1 MLSLRIANYSFH
13 AVGAFHLLVSPVSA
27 AVKWV
32 EDCQGYCQRGALRCS
47 MSPVK
52 RNPDGWGW
60 MLLALLLLLFSG
72 CASSSMA
79 ASKKPMPGAPNTL
92 PPQWLR
98 TELYLAA
105 VDASEWETF
114 LAERITRRFPAG
126 FTVFDAY
133 GQWRAPQ
140 GDIRRL
146 STKVVVILH
155 PPTHEAEQ
163 AIEAIRK
170 EYCAAFN
177 QISVLRSTTP
187 ALVSF

>member
-1 MLSLRIANYSFH
+1 ML
-13 AVGAFHLLVSPVSA
+13 V
-27 AVKWV
+27 
-32 EDCQGYCQRGALRCS
+32 
-47 MSPVK
+47 
-52 RNPDGWGW
+52 
-60 MLLALLLLLFSG
+60 ALLLLVLSG
-72 CASSSMA
+72 CTSASSA
-79 ASKKPMPGAPNTL
+79 AAKTPRPGAPNTI

-98 TELYLAA
+98 TELHLAA
-105 VDASEWETF
+105 VDASEWEAF
-114 LAERITRRFPAG
+114 LAEHITPRFPAG
-126 FTVFDAY
+126 FTVVEAY

-146 STKVVVILH
+146 STKVVVITH

-177 QISVLRSTTP
+177 LSSVLRSSTS

>member
-1 MLSLRIANYSFH
+1 ML
-13 AVGAFHLLVSPVSA
+13 V
-27 AVKWV
+27 
-32 EDCQGYCQRGALRCS
+32 
-47 MSPVK
+47 
-52 RNPDGWGW
+52 
-60 MLLALLLLLFSG
+60 ALLLLVLSG
-72 CASSSMA
+72 CTSASSA
-79 ASKKPMPGAPNTL
+79 AAKTPRPGAPNTI

-98 TELYLAA
+98 TELHLAA
-105 VDASEWETF
+105 VDASEWEAF
-114 LAERITRRFPAG
+114 LAEHITSRFPAG
-126 FTVFDAY
+126 FTVVEAY

-177 QISVLRSTTP
+177 LSSVP
-187 ALVSF
+187 

>member
-1 MLSLRIANYSFH
+1 
-13 AVGAFHLLVSPVSA
+13 
-27 AVKWV
+27 
-32 EDCQGYCQRGALRCS
+32 
-47 MSPVK
+47 
-52 RNPDGWGW
+52 

-72 CASSSMA
+72 CASSSMV

-98 TELYLAA
+98 TELHLAA
-105 VDASEWETF
+105 VDASEWEAF
-114 LAERITRRFPAG
+114 LAEHITPRFPAG
-126 FTVFDAY
+126 FTVVEAY

-146 STKVVVILH
+146 STKVVVIIH
-155 PPTHEAEQ
+155 PPTHEAEE

-170 EYCAAFN
+170 EYCSAFN
-177 QISVLRSTTP
+177 LSSVLRSSTS

>member
-1 MLSLRIANYSFH
+1 M
-13 AVGAFHLLVSPVSA
+13 A
-27 AVKWV
+27 A
-32 EDCQGYCQRGALRCS
+32 
-47 MSPVK
+47 VK
-52 RNPDGWGW
+52 RNPDKLSW
-60 MLLALLLLLFSG
+60 MLAALLLLMLSG
-72 CASSSMA
+72 CASSSTGA
-79 ASKKPMPGAPNTL
+79 AKKPIPGVPNTI

-105 VDASEWETF
+105 VDASEWEAF
-114 LAERITRRFPAG
+114 LAERITPRFPAG

-170 EYCAAFN
+170 EYCSAFN
-177 QISVLRSTTP
+177 QVSVLRSTTP